1 MDYREQ
7 NIQDQLNRNGIILAL
22 LESTDRECPVCREKS
37 LRILGEGY
45 DNRTNYICSNKKCNC
60 PSSLA

>member
-1 MDYREQ
+1 MDLREL
-7 NIQDQLNRNGIILAL
+7 NIKRQHDKLGIDLASL
-22 LESTDRECPVCREKS
+22 KSTDRECPVCREKS

-60 PSSLA
+60 LSSLA